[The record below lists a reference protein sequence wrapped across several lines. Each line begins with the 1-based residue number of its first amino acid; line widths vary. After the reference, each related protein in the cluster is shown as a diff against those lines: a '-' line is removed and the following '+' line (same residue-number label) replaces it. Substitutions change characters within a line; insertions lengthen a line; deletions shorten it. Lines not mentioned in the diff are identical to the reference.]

1 MNTLSQVRLL
11 RRLPS
16 TGLQSNLSA
25 LADTLDL
32 DADNS
37 LVGVEVAAGNYTI
50 PGMHA
55 SQLAIGTYLQIDDEV
70 MLVLA
75 LPSNA
80 SLAVLRGAHGTVP
93 AAHAAGVTP
102 STLNS

>member
-1 MNTLSQVRLL
+1 MMNTLCQVRLL

-32 DADNS
+32 DSDNS
-37 LVGVEVAAGNYTI
+37 LVGVDVAAGNYTI

-55 SQLAIGTYLQIDDEV
+55 SQLAIGTYVQIDDEV
-70 MLVLA
+70 NPTPYTLHPKPYTPHPTPYTLQ
-75 LPSNA
+75 PS
-80 SLAVLRGAHGTVP
+80 P
-93 AAHAAGVTP
+93 YIP
-102 STLNS
+102 EPKD